1 MKLSEFARQARMSRL
16 HKRAKFEAGQER
28 AMRDLQLEDNGAL
41 RARRAPH
48 SFIRNEP
55 NRPIL
60 TLFPRQQ
67 PATGGCK

>member
-1 MKLSEFARQARMSRL
+1 MNLSEFARRARMSRL
-16 HKRAKFEAGQER
+16 QKKARFEAELER
-28 AMRDLQLEDNGAL
+28 SMRDLQLSDTAVS
-41 RARRAPH
+41 RARRTPH

-67 PATGGCK
+67 SATGSCK